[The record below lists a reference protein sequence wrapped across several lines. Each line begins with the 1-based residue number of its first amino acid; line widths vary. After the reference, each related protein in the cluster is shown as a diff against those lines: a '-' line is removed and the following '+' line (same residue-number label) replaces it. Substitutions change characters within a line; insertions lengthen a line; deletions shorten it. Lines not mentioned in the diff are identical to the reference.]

1 MYYIVMKSFK
11 IILIFFFVLVSIYAD
26 EEKVELNGYDS
37 VNSNSIN
44 NIKNNKT
51 NFTDKE
57 FEYLKKKEFLS
68 ICVDPNW
75 MPIEAVIESKHVGIS
90 ADYWELIEKKLGVEI
105 KKYNTKSWNGS
116 IEAMKQKKCD
126 VLSLSSKTP
135 SREITISF
143 TDIFLELDF
152 VVVTKT
158 DKKSVIDFS
167 MLDGASIAIVNGYAL
182 VEVVKNKYPK
192 IDVIEVSDIEDGLS
206 KVSNGEVFGFA
217 DSAVTIDYAY
227 ENGNYDDLKVSA
239 HFDEKLKLGLGVD
252 KNNKI
257 LYNILQKVVKS
268 ITDKQKK
275 DILNKWFSSKY
286 EKGFDYTLSLLS
298 ALFISLLFIIIAY
311 RYYSIR
317 ELNKKLN
324 KRVREELEKSY
335 DKDKTSFHQSKLTAM
350 GEMMENI
357 AHQWRQ
363 PLSQVNSCVLVIDD
377 ILDEKGIKNDTIEEK
392 MHEIESLTKYM
403 SNTID
408 DFKNFFKQDK
418 TRTNTIVEDVI
429 KNSTEVLKG
438 KIEENKIDV
447 IVDYRTA
454 HECFTHPNELQQVFL
469 AILNNAIDMLVLK
482 EVVTPNIKIEIERD
496 KKNISIRISDNAGGI
511 NEDTLDK
518 IFEPYYTTK
527 HKAQGTGL
535 GLYISKVIVENSLGG
550 ELSVKNNFS
559 GACFNVIL
567 KLRSGDNK
575 R

>member
-1 MYYIVMKSFK
+1 MKSFK